1 MKKVT
6 LVLQISINRK
16 QEQNPIKTLFILAK
30 KKKKKQCIS
39 SEGGYKEI
47 IWTKLVQ
54 TTLES
59 ANQVEGL
66 QQ

>member
-16 QEQNPIKTLFILAK
+16 QEQNPIKTLFILA
-30 KKKKKQCIS
+30 KKKQCIS